1 MDDDTGGRKQD
12 STFTQGDGRLRERPH
27 GLEQGLQDGDHG
39 RIEQHRIIPGQDGA
53 PGPEAIFLHQMLDE
67 APPKELI
74 PIDKP
79 GPGIMPGEQEQQ
91 PREQQ
96 GRGSRP
102 YVVPPRD
109 SRVEQCKTDR
119 QQGKDGEDSY
129 GKAHFMIH
137 PAHGRKDLQ

>member
-1 MDDDTGGRKQD
+1 MAGSENAPVGWSLWAWGSVLPRND
-12 STFTQGDGRLRERPH
+12 SVLLYPPMVT
-27 GLEQGLQDGDHG
+27 
-39 RIEQHRIIPGQDGA
+39 I
-53 PGPEAIFLHQMLDE
+53 LHQMLDE

-129 GKAHFMIH
+129 GKAHFMIR
-137 PAHGRKDLQ
+137 PAHGRKDL